1 MKRTL
6 VSAVVFGLM
15 SLPAFAEGL
24 LVEQRAEVA
33 VSVEMETGET
43 VEELRPA
50 ELVRPGETVVFTVHF
65 ENQMAEAAENI
76 VLEMPV
82 PEEMVFVQGSADYEG
97 VNTLHSVGDGVF
109 HSWSD
114 LIIEDETGSRSA
126 GADDVR
132 AIKWVFTDAVPAN
145 TVDEISFRAV
155 LK

>member
-50 ELVRPGETVVFTVHF
+50 ELVRPGETVVFTH
-65 ENQMAEAAENI
+65 
-76 VLEMPV
+76 
-82 PEEMVFVQGSADYEG
+82 
-97 VNTLHSVGDGVF
+97 
-109 HSWSD
+109 
-114 LIIEDETGSRSA
+114 
-126 GADDVR
+126 
-132 AIKWVFTDAVPAN
+132 K
-145 TVDEISFRAV
+145 
-155 LK
+155 

>member
-6 VSAVVFGLM
+6 VSAVVFCLM

-50 ELVRPGETVVFTVHF
+50 ELVRPGETVVFTVHY
-65 ENQMAEAAENI
+65 ENQMAEAVENI

-82 PEEMVFVQGSADYEG
+82 PAEMVFVQGSADYEG
-97 VNTLHSVGDGVF
+97 VNTLYSVGDGVF
-109 HSWSD
+109 HSWGE
-114 LIIEDETGSRSA
+114 LIIEDEA
-126 GADDVR
+126 
-132 AIKWVFTDAVPAN
+132 
-145 TVDEISFRAV
+145 
-155 LK
+155 

>member
-1 MKRTL
+1 M
-6 VSAVVFGLM
+6 
-15 SLPAFAEGL
+15 
-24 LVEQRAEVA
+24 
-33 VSVEMETGET
+33 
-43 VEELRPA
+43 
-50 ELVRPGETVVFTVHF
+50 HF

-82 PEEMVFVQGSADYEG
+82 PEEMAFVQGSADYEG
-97 VNTLHSVGDGVF
+97 VNTLYSVGDGVF